1 MIEVAALLSL
11 SGGALGA
18 AIGGAIAI
26 YRRDLEVSPLR
37 FALAAGLITAA
48 ASFFVGS
55 VEHRCLLAA
64 LTVLAMTDLKHR
76 ILPDEL
82 TLGLIVAGLI
92 FALIGPRDLA
102 LACIG
107 GLIGGS
113 VLWALRA
120 IWLKTKGEEALGLGD
135 IKLLAGIGTFM
146 GPFALPEIVFWAATG
161 GIGLALLMALRP
173 NRDPEIPFGATL
185 GAACWLYLAAGPLLF
200 AV

>member
-1 MIEVAALLSL
+1 MIEVAALWSL

-82 TLGLIVAGLI
+82 TFGLIVAGLI

-120 IWLKTKGEEALGLGD
+120 IWLKMKGEEALGLGD
-135 IKLLAGIGTFM
+135 VKLLAGIGTFM

>member
-1 MIEVAALLSL
+1 MIEVAALWSL

-82 TLGLIVAGLI
+82 TFGLIVAGLI
-92 FALIGPRDLA
+92 FALIGLRDLA

-120 IWLKTKGEEALGLGD
+120 IWLKMKGEEALGLGD
-135 IKLLAGIGTFM
+135 VKLLAGIGTFM

-185 GAACWLYLAAGPLLF
+185 GVACWLYLAAGPLLF

>member
-1 MIEVAALLSL
+1 MIEVAALWSL

-82 TLGLIVAGLI
+82 TFGLIVAGLI
-92 FALIGPRDLA
+92 FALIGLRDLA

-120 IWLKTKGEEALGLGD
+120 IWLKMKGEEALGLGD
-135 IKLLAGIGTFM
+135 VKLLAGIGTFM

>member
-135 IKLLAGIGTFM
+135 VKLLAGIGTFM
-146 GPFALPEIVFWAATG
+146 GPFALPEIVFCAATG

>member
-82 TLGLIVAGLI
+82 TFGLIVAGLI
-92 FALIGPRDLA
+92 FALIGLRDLA

-135 IKLLAGIGTFM
+135 VKLLAGIGTFM

>member
-1 MIEVAALLSL
+1 MIEVAALWSL

-82 TLGLIVAGLI
+82 TFGLIVAGLI

-120 IWLKTKGEEALGLGD
+120 IWLKMKGEEALGLGD
-135 IKLLAGIGTFM
+135 VKLLVGIGTFM

>member
-135 IKLLAGIGTFM
+135 VKLLAGIGTFM

-173 NRDPEIPFGATL
+173 NRGPEIPFGATL
-185 GAACWLYLAAGPLLF
+185 GAACLLYLAAGPLLF

>member
-82 TLGLIVAGLI
+82 TFGLIVAGLI
-92 FALIGPRDLA
+92 FALIGLRDLA

-120 IWLKTKGEEALGLGD
+120 IWLKMKGEEALGLGD
-135 IKLLAGIGTFM
+135 VKLLAGIGTFM

>member
-64 LTVLAMTDLKHR
+64 LTVLAMMDLKHR

-120 IWLKTKGEEALGLGD
+120 IWLKTKEEEAMGLGD
-135 IKLLAGIGTFM
+135 VKLLAGIGTFM

-185 GAACWLYLAAGPLLF
+185 GAACLLYLAAGPLLF

>member
-1 MIEVAALLSL
+1 MIEVAALWSL

-18 AIGGAIAI
+18 ASGGAIAI

-55 VEHRCLLAA
+55 VEHLCLLAA

-120 IWLKTKGEEALGLGD
+120 IWLKMKGEEALGLGD
-135 IKLLAGIGTFM
+135 VKLLAGIGTFM

>member
-135 IKLLAGIGTFM
+135 VKLLAGIGTFM

>member
-64 LTVLAMTDLKHR
+64 LTVLAMMDLKHR

>member
-120 IWLKTKGEEALGLGD
+120 IWLKTKEEEALGLGD
-135 IKLLAGIGTFM
+135 VKLLAGIGTFM

>member
-1 MIEVAALLSL
+1 MIEVAALWSL

-82 TLGLIVAGLI
+82 TFGLIVVGLI
-92 FALIGPRDLA
+92 FALIGLRDLA

-120 IWLKTKGEEALGLGD
+120 IWLKMKGEEALGLGD
-135 IKLLAGIGTFM
+135 VKLLAGIGTFM

>member
-135 IKLLAGIGTFM
+135 VKLLAGIGTFM
-146 GPFALPEIVFWAATG
+146 GPFALPEIVFCAATG

-173 NRDPEIPFGATL
+173 NRDPEIPLGATL

>member
-173 NRDPEIPFGATL
+173 NRDLEIPFGATL

>member
-26 YRRDLEVSPLR
+26 YRCDLEVSPLR

-135 IKLLAGIGTFM
+135 VKLLAAIGTFM

>member
-120 IWLKTKGEEALGLGD
+120 IWLKMKGEEALGLGD
-135 IKLLAGIGTFM
+135 VKLLAGIGTFM

>member
-146 GPFALPEIVFWAATG
+146 GPFALPDKVFWAATG

>member
-92 FALIGPRDLA
+92 FALIGPRDLV

-113 VLWALRA
+113 VLWALRD

-135 IKLLAGIGTFM
+135 VKLLAGIGTFM
-146 GPFALPEIVFWAATG
+146 DPFALPEIVFWAATG